1 MADNS
6 TDQLQQS
13 PTERNVR
20 VGFYIVTFVIGLIG
34 NLLVLI
40 VILAKRAKK
49 TVNDLFI
56 MNLAVSDLT
65 LIFFLPLHIYDM
77 FHSIPVNAF
86 FCHFIRPLMTVSFFV
101 SVYTLTSMAIHRCH
115 VILNP
120 FKQEMRQKS
129 AVLWIAVLWIL
140 SFTNVLPLMIVTK
153 PERSTE
159 CIEHWP
165 SMNHRRAYTAALF
178 VLQYVLPLAIIAVAY
193 IRIGL
198 DLNRS
203 CPGSFRTKAA
213 NHLENQARRREN
225 FKVTKTLAIIV
236 MIFAVCMLPS
246 QVGWMLLDF
255 GNEHQQRIAMV
266 IFKFSLVL
274 TVFHSC
280 LNPLVY
286 GSITKQFRRGYVKY
300 LSYLCCCCRFSILKE
315 FKILRPL
322 ESSSQQGRTEDSK
335 RPLNGEQEERKID
348 RISISERKATHERL
362 IFNEVIVDTV
372 TVV

>member
-1 MADNS
+1 MPNNS
-6 TDQLQQS
+6 THSHQQS
-13 PTERNVR
+13 ETERNVR
-20 VGFYIVTFVIGLIG
+20 VGFYIATFVIGLVG

-40 VILAKRAKK
+40 VIAAKRAKK

-56 MNLAVSDLT
+56 MNLAVSDLM
-65 LIFFLPLHIYDM
+65 LIFFLPLHIYGM
-77 FHSIPVNAF
+77 FHIIPVSAF

-120 FKQEMRQKS
+120 FKQDIRQKS
-129 AVLWIAVLWIL
+129 AVLWITVLWIL

-153 PERSTE
+153 PEQSTE
-159 CIEHWP
+159 CIENWP
-165 SMNHRRAYTAALF
+165 SQDHRRAYTAALF
-178 VLQYVLPLAIIAVAY
+178 ILQYVLPLVIIAIAY
-193 IRIGL
+193 VRIGL

-203 CPGSFRTKAA
+203 CRGCYSTKASV
-213 NHLENQARRREN
+213 NSMENQARRKEN

-236 MIFAVCMLPS
+236 VIFAVCMLPS

-255 GNEHQQRIAMV
+255 GNEQQQNIAMV

-300 LSYLCCCCRFSILKE
+300 LSYLCYCCRFKILKE
-315 FKILRPL
+315 FKLLRPL
-322 ESSSQQGRTEDSK
+322 ESSSQGREDSK
-335 RPLNGEQEERKID
+335 RPLNGHLGEEKLHT
-348 RISISERKATHERL
+348 ISCSENKTTKEGL
-362 IFNEVIVDTV
+362 IRNEVIVDTI
-372 TVV
+372 TVL

>member
-1 MADNS
+1 MSDNS
-6 TDQLQQS
+6 TTHHQQS
-13 PTERNVR
+13 ATERNVR
-20 VGFYIVTFVIGLIG
+20 VGFYIATFVIGLVG

-40 VILAKRAKK
+40 VIVAKRAKK
-49 TVNDLFI
+49 TVNDFFI

-65 LIFFLPLHIYDM
+65 LIFFLPLHIYGM
-77 FHSIPVNAF
+77 FHTIPVNAF

-120 FKQEMRQKS
+120 FKQEIRQKS

-153 PERSTE
+153 PETSTE
-159 CIEHWP
+159 CIENWP
-165 SMNHRRAYTAALF
+165 SLDHRRAYTAALF

-193 IRIGL
+193 VRIGL

-203 CPGSFRTKAA
+203 CPGRFKTNASKS
-213 NHLENQARRREN
+213 LENQARRREN

-236 MIFAVCMLPS
+236 VIFAVCMLPS

-255 GNEHQQRIAMV
+255 GNENQQKIALV

-300 LSYLCCCCRFSILKE
+300 LSYLCCCCRFSILKG
-315 FKILRPL
+315 FKLLRTF
-322 ESSSQQGRTEDSK
+322 ESSSQQGHEDSK
-335 RPLNGEQEERKID
+335 RALNGAEKETKLD
-348 RISISERKATHERL
+348 RMCSCEHKATTQRL
-362 IFNEVIVDTV
+362 ISNDVIIDTV
-372 TVV
+372 SVL

>member
-1 MADNS
+1 MSGNS
-6 TDQLQQS
+6 TQPFQK
-13 PTERNVR
+13 PAERNIR
-20 VGFYIVTFVIGLIG
+20 VGFYIATFVIGLIG

-40 VILAKRAKK
+40 VIAAKRAKK

-65 LIFFLPLHIYDM
+65 LIFFLPVHIYGM
-77 FHSIPVNAF
+77 FHTIPVNAF

-120 FKQEMRQKS
+120 FEQEIRQKS
-129 AVLWIAVLWIL
+129 AVLWITLLWML

-153 PERSTE
+153 PDTPTE
-159 CIEHWP
+159 CLENWP
-165 SMNHRRAYTAALF
+165 SIDHRRAYTVALF
-178 VLQYVLPLAIIAVAY
+178 ILQYVLPLLIIAIAY
-193 IRIGL
+193 VKIGL

-203 CPGSFRTKAA
+203 YFRRSVRTARIT
-213 NHLENQARRREN
+213 HSLESQVRRREN
-225 FKVTKTLAIIV
+225 FKVMKTLAIIV
-236 MIFAVCMLPS
+236 IIFAVCMLPS
-246 QVGWMLLDF
+246 QVAWILLDF
-255 GNEHQQRIAMV
+255 GHEKQQNMAMV

-300 LSYLCCCCRFSILKE
+300 LSYFCCCCCRVSILKE
-315 FKILRPL
+315 FKILRPFG
-322 ESSSQQGRTEDSK
+322 SSSQQGNTDTK
-335 RPLNGEQEERKID
+335 RALNGDKHKTKLETKL
-348 RISISERKATHERL
+348 ISSE
-362 IFNEVIVDTV
+362 IIMDTV
-372 TVV
+372 TVL

>member
-1 MADNS
+1 MSSNS
-6 TDQLQQS
+6 TQPFQR
-13 PTERNVR
+13 PAERNIR
-20 VGFYIVTFVIGLIG
+20 VGFYIATFVIGLIG

-40 VILAKRAKK
+40 VIAAKRAKK

-65 LIFFLPLHIYDM
+65 LIFFLPVHIYGM
-77 FHSIPVNAF
+77 FHTIPVNAF

-101 SVYTLTSMAIHRCH
+101 SIYTLTSMAVHRCH

-120 FKQEMRQKS
+120 FEQEIRQKS
-129 AVLWIAVLWIL
+129 AVLWITLLWIL
-140 SFTNVLPLMIVTK
+140 SFTNVLPLMIVTI
-153 PERSTE
+153 PDAPTE
-159 CIEHWP
+159 CLENWP
-165 SMNHRRAYTAALF
+165 SIDHRRAYTVALF
-178 VLQYVLPLAIIAVAY
+178 ILQYVLPLLIIAIAY
-193 IRIGL
+193 VKIGL

-203 CPGSFRTKAA
+203 YFRRSVRNARIT
-213 NHLENQARRREN
+213 HSLENQARRREN

-246 QVGWMLLDF
+246 QVAWILLDF
-255 GNEHQQRIAMV
+255 GNEKQQNMAMV

-300 LSYLCCCCRFSILKE
+300 LSYFCCCCRVSILKG
-315 FKILRPL
+315 FKILRPFG
-322 ESSSQQGRTEDSK
+322 SSSQQGNTDSK
-335 RPLNGEQEERKID
+335 GALNENKQKTKLETKL
-348 RISISERKATHERL
+348 IS
-362 IFNEVIVDTV
+362 NEIIMDAV
-372 TVV
+372 TVL

>member
-1 MADNS
+1 MFNNS
-6 TDQLQQS
+6 TPHQQS

-20 VGFYIVTFVIGLIG
+20 VGFYIATFVIGLIG

-40 VILAKRAKK
+40 VIMAKRAKK
-49 TVNDLFI
+49 TVNDFFI

-65 LIFFLPLHIYDM
+65 LIFFLPLHIYGM
-77 FHSIPVNAF
+77 FHTIPVNAF
-86 FCHFIRPLMTVSFFV
+86 FCHFIRPFMTVSFFV

-120 FKQEMRQKS
+120 FKQEMHQKS
-129 AVLWIAVLWIL
+129 AVLWIVVLWIL
-140 SFTNVLPLMIVTK
+140 SFTNVLPLMIVTRV
-153 PERSTE
+153 EQTNE
-159 CIEHWP
+159 CKENWP
-165 SMNHRRAYTAALF
+165 SLDHRRAYTAALF
-178 VLQYVLPLAIIAVAY
+178 VLQYVLPLVIIAIAY

-203 CPGSFRTKAA
+203 CPRRRKTKAA
-213 NHLENQARRREN
+213 MKSLENQARRREN

-236 MIFAVCMLPS
+236 MIFAFCMLPS

-255 GNEHQQRIAMV
+255 GNSQQQKIAMV

-300 LSYLCCCCRFSILKE
+300 LSYLCYCCRFSILKE
-315 FKILRPL
+315 FKILRPF
-322 ESSSQQGRTEDSK
+322 ESSSQPGHEDSR
-335 RPLNGEQEERKID
+335 RPLNGNQTETKID
-348 RISISERKATHERL
+348 RIYCSELTANKEHLNSKEDM
-362 IFNEVIVDTV
+362 VDAV
-372 TVV
+372 TVL

>member
-1 MADNS
+1 MSDN
-6 TDQLQQS
+6 TTQPFQR
-13 PTERNVR
+13 PAERNIR
-20 VGFYIVTFVIGLIG
+20 VGFYIATFVIGLIG

-40 VILAKRAKK
+40 VIAAKRAKK

-65 LIFFLPLHIYDM
+65 LIFFLPLHIYGM
-77 FHSIPVNAF
+77 FHSLPVNAF

-129 AVLWIAVLWIL
+129 AVLWITMLWIL
-140 SFTNVLPLMIVTK
+140 SFTNVLPLMIVTI
-153 PERSTE
+153 PDAPTGCLEN
-159 CIEHWP
+159 WP
-165 SMNHRRAYTAALF
+165 SIDHRRAYTVALF
-178 VLQYVLPLAIIAVAY
+178 ILEYVLPLLIIAIAY
-193 IRIGL
+193 VKIGL

-203 CPGSFRTKAA
+203 CSRRSVRTARA
-213 NHLENQARRREN
+213 TNSLENQVRRREN

-246 QVGWMLLDF
+246 QVAWILLDF
-255 GNEHQQRIAMV
+255 GNEKQQNMAMV

-300 LSYLCCCCRFSILKE
+300 LSYFCCCCRVSILKKL
-315 FKILRPL
+315 KILRPF
-322 ESSSQQGRTEDSK
+322 ESSSQQGNTDSK
-335 RPLNGEQEERKID
+335 RALNGNKHETKL
-348 RISISERKATHERL
+348 IS
-362 IFNEVIVDTV
+362 NEIIMDTV
-372 TVV
+372 TVL

>member
-1 MADNS
+1 MSDNS
-6 TDQLQQS
+6 TQS
-13 PTERNVR
+13 FPSLTERNIR
-20 VGFYIVTFVIGLIG
+20 VGFYIATFVIGLIG

-40 VILAKRAKK
+40 VIAAKRTKK

-65 LIFFLPLHIYDM
+65 LIFFLPLHIYGM

-129 AVLWIAVLWIL
+129 AVVWITVLWIL

-153 PERSTE
+153 PDPPTE
-159 CIEHWP
+159 CLEDWP
-165 SMNHRRAYTAALF
+165 SLDHRRAYTAALF
-178 VLQYVLPLAIIAVAY
+178 VLQYVLPLVIIAIAY
-193 IRIGL
+193 VKIGL

-203 CPGSFRTKAA
+203 CSRRGLRT
-213 NHLENQARRREN
+213 NRSVNSLENQARRREN

-236 MIFAVCMLPS
+236 VIFAVCMLPS
-246 QVGWMLLDF
+246 QVAWMLLDF
-255 GNEHQQRIAMV
+255 GNKKQQNMAMV
-266 IFKFSLVL
+266 IFKFSLVS

-300 LSYLCCCCRFSILKE
+300 LSYFCCCCRVSILKE
-315 FKILRPL
+315 FNILRAL
-322 ESSSQQGRTEDSK
+322 DSSSQQGRDESK
-335 RPLNGEQEERKID
+335 RALNGNKHKTKLETVTSSEQIANR
-348 RISISERKATHERL
+348 ARL
-362 IFNEVIVDTV
+362 MSNEVIVDTV

>member
-1 MADNS
+1 MSANS
-6 TDQLQQS
+6 TQPSQS
-13 PTERNVR
+13 LTERNVR
-20 VGFYIVTFVIGLIG
+20 VGFYIATFVIGLIG

-40 VILAKRAKK
+40 VIAAKRAKK

-65 LIFFLPLHIYDM
+65 LIFFLPLHIYGM
-77 FHSIPVNAF
+77 FHAIPANAF

-120 FKQEMRQKS
+120 FKQEIRQKS
-129 AVLWIAVLWIL
+129 AVLWITVLWIL
-140 SFTNVLPLMIVTK
+140 SFANVLPLMIVTT
-153 PERSTE
+153 PDSPTE
-159 CIEHWP
+159 CLENWP
-165 SMNHRRAYTAALF
+165 SLDHRRAYTAALF
-178 VLQYVLPLAIIAVAY
+178 ILQYVLPLVIIAIAY

-203 CPGSFRTKAA
+203 CSRGYKTDRAA
-213 NHLENQARRREN
+213 NSLENQARRREN
-225 FKVTKTLAIIV
+225 FKVSKTLAIIV
-236 MIFAVCMLPS
+236 MIFAVCMLPC

-255 GNEHQQRIAMV
+255 GNEDQQNIAMV
-266 IFKFSLVL
+266 ILKFSLVP

-286 GSITKQFRRGYVKY
+286 GSIGKQFRRGYVKY
-300 LSYLCCCCRFSILKE
+300 LSYFCCCCRVSILKE
-315 FKILRPL
+315 FKMLRPL
-322 ESSSQQGRTEDSK
+322 DSSSQQGHDESK
-335 RPLNGEQEERKID
+335 RALNGSKNITKLETICAPENTATQAKLISNEE
-348 RISISERKATHERL
+348 
-362 IFNEVIVDTV
+362 IVDTV

>member
-1 MADNS
+1 MSDN
-6 TDQLQQS
+6 TTQPFQR
-13 PTERNVR
+13 PAERNIR
-20 VGFYIVTFVIGLIG
+20 VGFYIATFVIGLIG

-40 VILAKRAKK
+40 VIAAKRAKK

-65 LIFFLPLHIYDM
+65 LIFFLPLHIYGM
-77 FHSIPVNAF
+77 FHTIPVNAF

-120 FKQEMRQKS
+120 FKQEIRQKT
-129 AVLWIAVLWIL
+129 AVLWITLLWIL
-140 SFTNVLPLMIVTK
+140 SFTNVLPLMIVTI
-153 PERSTE
+153 PDPPTE
-159 CIEHWP
+159 CLENWP
-165 SMNHRRAYTAALF
+165 SIDHRRAYTVALF
-178 VLQYVLPLAIIAVAY
+178 ILEYVLPLVIIAIAY
-193 IRIGL
+193 VKIGL

-203 CPGSFRTKAA
+203 SSRRSVRTGRAT
-213 NHLENQARRREN
+213 NSLENQARRREN

-236 MIFAVCMLPS
+236 LIFAVCMLPS
-246 QVGWMLLDF
+246 QVAWILLDF
-255 GNEHQQRIAMV
+255 GNEKQQNMAVV

-300 LSYLCCCCRFSILKE
+300 LSYFCCCCRVSILKE
-315 FKILRPL
+315 LKILRPF
-322 ESSSQQGRTEDSK
+322 ESSSQQGNTDSK
-335 RPLNGEQEERKID
+335 QALNGNKHKTKLETKL
-348 RISISERKATHERL
+348 ISSE
-362 IFNEVIVDTV
+362 IIMDTV
-372 TVV
+372 TVL

>member
-1 MADNS
+1 MSQDNS
-6 TDQLQQS
+6 THAKQS
-13 PTERNVR
+13 SLERDVR
-20 VGFYIVTFVIGLIG
+20 LGFYIATFVIGLIG

-40 VILAKRAKK
+40 VIWAKRGKK

-65 LIFFLPLHIYDM
+65 LIFFLPIHIYGM
-77 FHSIPVNAF
+77 FHTLPVNAF
-86 FCHFIRPLMTVSFFV
+86 FCRFIRPMMTVSFFV

-129 AVLWIAVLWIL
+129 AVLWIIVLWIL
-140 SFTNVLPLMIVTK
+140 SLTNVLPLMIVTK
-153 PERSTE
+153 PKQSEE
-159 CIEHWP
+159 CVETWP
-165 SMNHRRAYTAALF
+165 SLDHRRAYTAALF

-203 CPGSFRTKAA
+203 CPGRRGKKTPNGPK
-213 NHLENQARRREN
+213 NQARRREN

-236 MIFAVCMLPS
+236 IIFAVCMLPS

-255 GNEHQQRIAMV
+255 GSTHQQRIAKV

-280 LNPLVY
+280 VNPLVY
-286 GSITKQFRRGYVKY
+286 GSITNQFRRGYVKY
-300 LSYLCCCCRFSILKE
+300 LSYLCYCCRFSILKE
-315 FKILRPL
+315 FQILRPF
-322 ESSSQQGRTEDSK
+322 ESSSQQGRDDSR
-335 RPLNGEQEERKID
+335 RPLNGEQTSTKLDIICSEPTTFKEPLNSKEE
-348 RISISERKATHERL
+348 A
-362 IFNEVIVDTV
+362 VDTLTIV
-372 TVV
+372 